1 MSQLQI
7 PTKGLRKRLS
17 SEALGGDESRQRVAD
32 LPAKKEMGMS
42 DMLAEINGIKE
53 EVEATKQARR
63 KSEEQAK
70 EDGKRVE
77 KKSRK
82 RKQRELQ
89 NPVLTKPDGKPPGW
103 NVDHDEHLRQNTGLK
118 QDFDLQLGLEEIGIM
133 KAPIEWIKKRTE
145 ELGLQG
151 FKGDR

>member
-1 MSQLQI
+1 
-7 PTKGLRKRLS
+7 
-17 SEALGGDESRQRVAD
+17 
-32 LPAKKEMGMS
+32 MGMS

-53 EVEATKQARR
+53 EIEATKEARR

-70 EDGKRVE
+70 EDGKRVK

-82 RKQRELQ
+82 RKQRELR

-103 NVDHDEHLRQNTGLK
+103 NEDHDEHLRQNAGLK
-118 QDFDLQLGLEEIGIM
+118 QDLDLQLGLEEIGIM

-145 ELGLQG
+145 EFGLQG
-151 FKGDR
+151 SEGDR

>member
-17 SEALGGDESRQRVAD
+17 SEALGGDESRQRVGD
-32 LPAKKEMGMS
+32 LPEKKEMDMS

-53 EVEATKQARR
+53 EIEATKEARR

-77 KKSRK
+77 KKTRK

-89 NPVLTKPDGKPPGW
+89 NPVLTEPDGEPPGW
-103 NVDHDEHLRQNTGLK
+103 NEDHDEHLR
-118 QDFDLQLGLEEIGIM
+118 
-133 KAPIEWIKKRTE
+133 
-145 ELGLQG
+145 
-151 FKGDR
+151 

>member
-77 KKSRK
+77 KTTRK
-82 RKQRELQ
+82 RKQRDLQ
-89 NPVLTKPDGKPPGW
+89 NPVLTEPGGEPRISQGSA
-103 NVDHDEHLRQNTGLK
+103 VDRSSNTQVELISCEIESA
-118 QDFDLQLGLEEIGIM
+118 LQTCDPADCTIGG
-133 KAPIEWIKKRTE
+133 ASQR
-145 ELGLQG
+145 
-151 FKGDR
+151 R